1 MNYTYDKPLVIHM
14 GPKRLSVDKV
24 KHGVTEVSLSDGRSV
39 RITLH
44 IEGVRDNGSQLDL
57 DYSAIV
63 EVMPEDTGFISDVH
77 EVVQ

>member
-1 MNYTYDKPLVIHM
+1 MNFKYDQPLVIRL
-14 GPKRLSVDKV
+14 GPKQLTVDRV

-44 IEGVRDNGSQLDL
+44 IEGVRDTGSQLNL

-77 EVVQ
+77 ESVQ